1 MFAISVLMQGLE
13 SRMYEEFL
21 EIVFF
26 LLKTTC
32 EKNWQKK
39 KKRKEKLAK
48 DLDIF
53 LIRGY
58 PKDEQICV
66 DVP

>member
-26 LLKTTC
+26 SFKDHLWKKLA
-32 EKNWQKK
+32 K

-48 DLDIF
+48 ELDIF
-53 LIRGY
+53 LTRGY
-58 PKDEQICV
+58 PRDEQICV

>member
-32 EKNWQKK
+32 EKNWKK
-39 KKRKEKLAK
+39 KKKKKKIGERFGHFPYKRLPE
-48 DLDIF
+48 
-53 LIRGY
+53 R
-58 PKDEQICV
+58 
-66 DVP
+66 

>member
-39 KKRKEKLAK
+39 KKKKRKIGERFGHFPYKRLPE
-48 DLDIF
+48 
-53 LIRGY
+53 R
-58 PKDEQICV
+58 
-66 DVP
+66 